1 MTIDHPAEQEA
12 QDELE
17 KVLDEVQPSGTAMA
31 EDRVNEIHAGL
42 NPKITKGNP
51 FEIDA
56 EAHAE
61 VIAERAE
68 EAVRKAANP
77 YVDTELA
84 ESAGLEAGEEA
95 YNEVLRLIRE
105 ESPRLKDTSE

>member
-1 MTIDHPAEQEA
+1 MTIDHPAEKEA

-17 KVLDEVQPSGTAMA
+17 QVLDEIEPSGGAMA
-31 EDRVNEIHAGL
+31 ENRVDSIHAGL
-42 NPKITKGNP
+42 SPEITEANP

-68 EAVRKAANP
+68 EAVRKSANP
-77 YVDTELA
+77 YVDTGLA
-84 ESAGLEAGEEA
+84 ESAGIEASEEA